1 MMAIARGPSD
11 TMCGPI
17 LQPMRKDTARNV
29 NLAQPS
35 TSTHSAPRIRSRGKE
50 SYQNFD
56 RIDKIAM
63 PLVNSNCV
71 VNSVHY
77 EDLSDFESRGRCAK
91 IKRTKDVDW
100 EGMGQ
105 YIIFFSP

>member
-1 MMAIARGPSD
+1 MLLAKGMVGSKEKREANHF
-11 TMCGPI
+11 PI
-17 LQPMRKDTARNV
+17 KV
-29 NLAQPS
+29 
-35 TSTHSAPRIRSRGKE
+35 RSRGKE

-77 EDLSDFESRGRCAK
+77 EDLSDFQSHGRCAK